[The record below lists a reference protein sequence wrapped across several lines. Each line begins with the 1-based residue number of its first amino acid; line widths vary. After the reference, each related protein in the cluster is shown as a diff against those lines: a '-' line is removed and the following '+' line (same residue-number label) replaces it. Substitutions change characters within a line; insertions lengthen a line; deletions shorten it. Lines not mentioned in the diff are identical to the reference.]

1 MRQYPSVADQ
11 DGESDG
17 DKTESNSKE
26 EVDDFQGSDLKSFK
40 VDDFQG
46 SDLKSFKVDD
56 FQGSGLKSSKVEDFQ
71 GRDLKTFKVEDLND
85 LNQLPFGG
93 VQNNGASSQDG
104 QVEDSNSNDE
114 NIINENWK
122 SCDQAESVLEN

>member
-1 MRQYPSVADQ
+1 MRQYPPVADQ

-26 EVDDFQGSDLKSFK
+26 E